1 MLETSDFVVGAS
13 ACPDLHVLAPVR
25 SRNASLDHLTPQVD
39 NDTNG
44 MMVPHSNRLRITMAE
59 QTSGALTW
67 YASLAAACFSMGSIF
82 WGYDIGILST
92 VFVAPGFK
100 DALHHPSSSE
110 TGLITAIFAVGGWLS
125 YAALAGP
132 VNDRLGRRWAGV
144 AGVAVL
150 SLGAALQAGAV
161 HLAMMI
167 VGRFIAG
174 VGTSVVSTAVPL
186 YLSEISPARHRGAIL
201 ALNQT
206 GIAFG
211 IAIAF
216 WTGYGYSFWNTKRG
230 VELEWRLSIVM
241 QFIPALVFCIGAPFL
256 HESPRWLLE
265 HDLDEAAVKSL
276 SALRGRDNVEE
287 VQSELEEIRSSILW
301 NRENSITNAKV
312 FVTNKALWARLWRA
326 WALQFLQQMSG
337 AGGIRYYLPTNFRA
351 AGASESISLLASG
364 IDGTFTAFCVI
375 LAFFLVDRIGRRH
388 SLGIGAIIMAFS
400 LMINGA
406 LQTIYPDGSNTAAS
420 YTCIFFIFFFS
431 LGYSIGFGP
440 TAWTYAAEVYSNAP
454 TTQAHASIRVST
466 LTEWQIFPVHVRAK
480 GLGIAASGG
489 SLGSIIVTQVWPV
502 AVANIGPKTFFVF
515 MTFNLFSI
523 VLVYTMYPETKGL
536 TLEEIDSHFGNSNLH
551 AESGTGPKARLD
563 EKHEVENVE
572 IEASHR
578 A

>member
-1 MLETSDFVVGAS
+1 
-13 ACPDLHVLAPVR
+13 
-25 SRNASLDHLTPQVD
+25 
-39 NDTNG
+39 
-44 MMVPHSNRLRITMAE
+44 MAE

-400 LMINGA
+400 LMI
-406 LQTIYPDGSNTAAS
+406 
-420 YTCIFFIFFFS
+420 
-431 LGYSIGFGP
+431 
-440 TAWTYAAEVYSNAP
+440 
-454 TTQAHASIRVST
+454 
-466 LTEWQIFPVHVRAK
+466 FPVHVRAK

>member
-1 MLETSDFVVGAS
+1 
-13 ACPDLHVLAPVR
+13 
-25 SRNASLDHLTPQVD
+25 
-39 NDTNG
+39 
-44 MMVPHSNRLRITMAE
+44 MAE

-241 QFIPALVFCIGAPFL
+241 QFIPALVFCVGAPFL

-265 HDLDEAAVKSL
+265 HDLEEAAVKSL

-337 AGGIRYYLPTNFRA
+337 AGGIR
-351 AGASESISLLASG
+351 LLASG

-400 LMINGA
+400 LM
-406 LQTIYPDGSNTAAS
+406 
-420 YTCIFFIFFFS
+420 
-431 LGYSIGFGP
+431 
-440 TAWTYAAEVYSNAP
+440 
-454 TTQAHASIRVST
+454 
-466 LTEWQIFPVHVRAK
+466 IFPVHVRAK

-515 MTFNLFSI
+515 MAFNLFSI

-551 AESGTGPKARLD
+551 AESGTAPKARLD

>member
-1 MLETSDFVVGAS
+1 
-13 ACPDLHVLAPVR
+13 
-25 SRNASLDHLTPQVD
+25 
-39 NDTNG
+39 
-44 MMVPHSNRLRITMAE
+44 MAE
-59 QTSGALTW
+59 QTSGALT
-67 YASLAAACFSMGSIF
+67 C
-82 WGYDIGILST
+82 YDIGILST

-241 QFIPALVFCIGAPFL
+241 QFIPALVFCVGAPFL

-265 HDLDEAAVKSL
+265 HDLEEAAVKSL

-440 TAWTYAAEVYSNAP
+440 TAWTYAAE
-454 TTQAHASIRVST
+454 
-466 LTEWQIFPVHVRAK
+466 IFPVHVRAK

-515 MTFNLFSI
+515 MAFNLFSI

-551 AESGTGPKARLD
+551 AESGTAPKARLD